1 MHTPEVLYGFFF
13 SPSCI
18 FFLLLP
24 SVIPTVVMFSNSFF
38 SICTGESSINQGVAD
53 MFSAVLRVSPSLG
66 DMFKLL
72 LSNSGFM
79 FLLPFSVFQGDT
91 GFEIF
96 YFFFYPLMKNSPLE
110 ALAGEQTL

>member
-1 MHTPEVLYGFFF
+1 MDFFF
-13 SPSCI
+13 PPSCI

-53 MFSAVLRVSPSLG
+53 MFSAVLRVSLSLG

-96 YFFFYPLMKNSPLE
+96 FFFFYPLMKNSPLE